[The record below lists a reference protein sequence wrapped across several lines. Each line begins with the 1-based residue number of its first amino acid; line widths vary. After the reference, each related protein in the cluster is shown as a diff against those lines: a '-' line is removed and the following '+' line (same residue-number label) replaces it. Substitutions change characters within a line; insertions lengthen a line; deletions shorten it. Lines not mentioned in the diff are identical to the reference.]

1 MKLHALSLFPWA
13 KSRTCVCT
21 SWVSSY
27 SLEEE
32 EAVYRPWAL
41 RRGLPSLLKHISAQH
56 EWPAQH
62 YHSIMGAQI
71 LGAFEPVGDV
81 RLLSSIRPAAW
92 DLELMIRSVC

>member
-32 EAVYRPWAL
+32 EAVWRPWAL
-41 RRGLPSLLKHISAQH
+41 RTGLPSLLKHISAQH

-71 LGAFEPVGDV
+71 LSLFLPVEDV
-81 RLLSSIRPAAW
+81 RLQSMMSPAA
-92 DLELMIRSVC
+92 